1 MHVVEV
7 TRSEPAELLIL
18 KITAENSQLDR
29 LGVMLKIRRPVGFD
43 HATKHG
49 RLGFHCQNCGQNPAK
64 GFDTGHR
71 WHRLARARVPVS
83 KAPHSAASK
92 TTALN
97 RSGCADAVAL
107 RNRLSLSS
115 HHPSE
120 N

>member
-49 RLGFHCQNCGQNPAK
+49 RLGIHRQDRRQHPAQRI
-64 GFDTGHR
+64 HR
-71 WHRLARARVPVS
+71 
-83 KAPHSAASK
+83 
-92 TTALN
+92 
-97 RSGCADAVAL
+97 
-107 RNRLSLSS
+107 
-115 HHPSE
+115 
-120 N
+120 